1 VDDATKYVVAADV
14 PTITELGGRLGHGE
28 VKASM
33 GSCLAVVAQVLAK
46 HRLELTT

>member
-1 VDDATKYVVAADV
+1 VDDAIKYVVAADV